1 VIPAAADWKISAC
14 RDRCSQRCEGGRQQ
28 VEDRTNGY
36 PQNGQSQ
43 AALAGVRVIDLTQF
57 EAGTSCTES
66 LAWLGADVIKVEPP
80 GRGDPGRAL
89 AAKPGEGDSYYFLM
103 LNANKRS
110 ISLNL
115 KEERGKEILRELV
128 KQGDVF
134 VENFAPGAI
143 ERLGFGYDEVRAL
156 NPRIVY
162 AQIKGFDKDGPYGS
176 YLSFDMIAQAAG
188 GSYAITGERGGPPVK
203 PGPNAG
209 DTGTGIHLA
218 LGITAALFQRESTGE
233 GQRIEVAMQESV
245 INYCRVSY
253 APYLA
258 SGKTQP
264 RNGALGA
271 NVSRAPTGLFPC
283 KGGGENDWCYIHPT
297 TGDQS
302 WERLMKVMGRE
313 ELIDDPRYAT
323 APARFERMDE
333 VNEIVASWTRQ
344 HDKREVMEL
353 VGAAGVPAGAVLDN
367 ADLANDP
374 SLRERGAF
382 VELEHPVRGPFVMP
396 GWPIKMSGSS
406 VPVEVAP
413 LLGQHNEE
421 VLGELLGYSA
431 EQVAELREAKV
442 L

>member
-1 VIPAAADWKISAC
+1 MD
-14 RDRCSQRCEGGRQQ
+14 DRANGR
-28 VEDRTNGY
+28 
-36 PQNGQSQ
+36 SQ

-80 GRGDPGRAL
+80 GRGEPGRTL
-89 AAKPGEGDSYYFLM
+89 GGDPKDGDAWYFLL

-110 ISLNL
+110 VSLNL
-115 KEERGKEILRELV
+115 KDERGKEILRELI

-143 ERLGFGYDEVRAL
+143 ERLGFGYEEVRAL

-162 AQIKGFDKDGPYGS
+162 AQVKGYAPDGPFS
-176 YLSFDMIAQAAG
+176 SFLSFDMIAQAAG
-188 GSYAITGERGGPPVK
+188 GSFSITGEPGRPPVK

-209 DTGTGIHLA
+209 DTGTGVHLA
-218 LGITAALFQRESTGE
+218 LGITAALFQRQNTGQ

-253 APYLA
+253 ASYLGTGEPA
-258 SGKTQP
+258 ARSGAISSNTP
-264 RNGALGA
+264 RVPG
-271 NVSRAPTGLFPC
+271 GLFPC
-283 KGGGENDWCYIHPT
+283 KGGGENDWCYIYPT
-297 TGDQS
+297 TGSQS

-323 APARFERMDE
+323 PEARLERRHE
-333 VNEIVASWTRQ
+333 VNEIVAEWTRQ
-344 HDKREVMEL
+344 RDKQEVMEL
-353 VGAAGVPAGAVLDN
+353 VGAAGVPAGAVLDT
-367 ADLANDP
+367 ADLATDP
-374 SLRERGAF
+374 HLRTRGMF
-382 VELEHPVRGPFVMP
+382 VELEHPARGTFVMP
-396 GWPIKMSGSS
+396 GWPVKMSASH

-413 LLGQHNEE
+413 LLGEHNEE

>member
-1 VIPAAADWKISAC
+1 VD
-14 RDRCSQRCEGGRQQ
+14 DRANGR
-28 VEDRTNGY
+28 
-36 PQNGQSQ
+36 SQ

-80 GRGDPGRAL
+80 GRGEPGRTL
-89 AAKPGEGDSYYFLM
+89 GGDPKDGDAWYFLL

-110 ISLNL
+110 VSLNL
-115 KEERGKEILRELV
+115 KDERGKEILRELI

-143 ERLGFGYDEVRAL
+143 ERLGFGYEEVRAL

-162 AQIKGFDKDGPYGS
+162 AQVKGYAPDGPFS
-176 YLSFDMIAQAAG
+176 SFLSFDMIAQAAG
-188 GSYAITGERGGPPVK
+188 GSFSITGEPGRPPVK

-209 DTGTGIHLA
+209 DTGTGVHLA
-218 LGITAALFQRESTGE
+218 LGITAALFQRQNTGQ

-253 APYLA
+253 ASYLGTGEPA
-258 SGKTQP
+258 ARSGAISSNTP
-264 RNGALGA
+264 RVPG
-271 NVSRAPTGLFPC
+271 GLFPC
-283 KGGGENDWCYIHPT
+283 KGGGENDWCYIYPT
-297 TGDQS
+297 TGSQS

-323 APARFERMDE
+323 PEARLERRHE
-333 VNEIVASWTRQ
+333 VNELVADWTRQ
-344 HDKREVMEL
+344 HDKHEVMEL
-353 VGAAGVPAGAVLDN
+353 VGAAGVPAGAVLDT
-367 ADLANDP
+367 ADLATDP
-374 SLRERGAF
+374 HLRTRGMF
-382 VELEHPVRGPFVMP
+382 VELEHPARGTFVMP
-396 GWPIKMSGSS
+396 GWPVKMSASH

-413 LLGQHNEE
+413 LLGEHNEE